1 MKRPPSLQ
9 EIVSKL
15 RREVTWKRLLLLV
28 ILTMN
33 LRIFE
38 FFPHFRPVEEVWFLL
53 CLLAFASLYPLLKA
67 RTDWTFS
74 PLELLLLGMMVVL
87 IIVPALSSYSVFG
100 QPLIYGLLARR
111 SSILVATWLLL
122 RQGLKHQWVNA
133 NDIEVV
139 LLFLTWFVAV
149 LYVLMRVFINPNAY
163 QNAPL
168 GFILGL
174 GTEDMAFSAPGHLFP
189 FGTIYYALRGI
200 RERKL
205 LPYLL
210 AVALFIDGAG
220 SSWRALF
227 LSVAIT
233 ILFFL
238 FRWKR
243 LPDAFG
249 TLSRFAVVALALTAL
264 LNVVKPGLVGDA
276 VDHLKAAFTVAL
288 AGEKQGNDASA
299 DARVQ
304 QVETAIPYVKAHPV
318 FGVGAISGQWN
329 GGPEVVLGTY
339 FSDSD
344 IGILGMLFTFGGA
357 GVMWC
362 AAQYLFAVR
371 LSIKSTKRS
380 RLVDAAMGYLMFT
393 AIFSLSTGF
402 FIVSVEQTTLFLVLL
417 EVLGK
422 GPQDNS
428 ARPSVESNPLLLHR
442 ALT

>member
-1 MKRPPSLQ
+1 MRRLPSLQ

-15 RREVTWKRLLLLV
+15 RREITWKRALLLV

-38 FFPHFRPVEEVWFLL
+38 FFPHFRPLEEVWFLF
-53 CLLAFASLYPLLKA
+53 CLLAFVSLYPLLKA

-74 PLELLLLGMMVVL
+74 PLELQLLGMMVVL
-87 IIVPALSSYSVFG
+87 IIIPALSSYSVFG
-100 QPLIYGLLARR
+100 QPLAYGLLARR
-111 SSILVATWLLL
+111 SSILVVTWLLL
-122 RQGLKHQWVNA
+122 RQGLKYQWVNA
-133 NDIEVV
+133 KDIEVV
-139 LLFLTWFVAV
+139 LLFLTWFVAI

-163 QNAPL
+163 PDAPL

-205 LPYLL
+205 VHYLL
-210 AVALFIDGAG
+210 AAVLFVDGAG

-227 LSVAIT
+227 LSVSIT

-238 FRWKR
+238 FRWKGLR
-243 LPDAFG
+243 EALG
-249 TLSRFAVVALALTAL
+249 MLSRFAVFALALITL
-264 LNVVKPGLVGDA
+264 LNVAKPGLVGDA
-276 VDHLKAAFTVAL
+276 ADHLEAAFSVAL

-304 QVETAIPYVKAHPV
+304 QVETAIPYVKAHPL

-344 IGILGMLFTFGGA
+344 IGVLGMLFTFGA
-357 GVMWC
+357 VGVMWC

-371 LSIKSTKRS
+371 LAMVSTKRS
-380 RLVDAAMGYLMFT
+380 HLVDAAMGYLLFT
-393 AIFSLSTGF
+393 AWFSLSTGF

-422 GPQDNS
+422 SPQGVS
-428 ARPSVESNPLLLHR
+428 ARQSFGSSPLLFNR

>member
-15 RREVTWKRLLLLV
+15 RREITWKRAVLLV

-38 FFPHFRPVEEVWFLL
+38 FFPYFRPLEESWFVL
-53 CLLAFASLYPLLKA
+53 CLLAFAILYPLLKA
-67 RTDWTFS
+67 RTDWVFS
-74 PLELLLLGMMVVL
+74 PLELQLLGMMIVL
-87 IIVPALSSYSVFG
+87 IIIPALSSYSVFG
-100 QPLIYGLLARR
+100 QPLTYGLLARR

-122 RQGLKHQWVNA
+122 RQGLKYQWVNGK
-133 NDIEVV
+133 DIEVV

-149 LYVLMRVFINPNAY
+149 LYVFMRVFINPNTY
-163 QNAPL
+163 QDAPL

-174 GTEDMAFSAPGHLFP
+174 GTENMAFSAPGHLFP

-200 RERKL
+200 RERRL
-205 LPYLL
+205 FPYLL
-210 AVALFIDGAG
+210 AAVLFVDGAG

-227 LSVAIT
+227 LSVSVT
-233 ILFFL
+233 IIFFL
-238 FRWKR
+238 FRWR
-243 LPDAFG
+243 SLQVALG
-249 TLSRFAVVALALTAL
+249 SLSRFAVFTLVLVAV

-276 VDHLKAAFTVAL
+276 VDHLTAAFSVAL

-304 QVETAIPYVKAHPV
+304 QVETAIPYVKAHPL
-318 FGVGAISGQWN
+318 FGAGAISGQWN

-344 IGILGMLFTFGGA
+344 IGILGMLFTFGA
-357 GVMWC
+357 VGVIWC
-362 AAQYLFAVR
+362 ATQYLFALR
-371 LSIKSTKRS
+371 LAIISTKQS
-380 RLVDAAMGYLMFT
+380 CLVDAAMGYLLFT
-393 AIFSLSTGF
+393 AVFSLSTGF

-417 EVLGK
+417 EVLGRDH
-422 GPQDNS
+422 QSLS
-428 ARPSVESNPLLLHR
+428 AQPSFRSNTLLFDR